1 MTYEIVADFDGTL
14 TRKGEGCGTSF
25 DALRVACSEETR
37 QKSEEIYKLYG
48 PKEFDFYLK
57 EEERKKL
64 MEEWWEKEFELTVEG
79 GLYKDELMKEE
90 ALSHMVFRHGARELF
105 SFAKEHNI
113 PLLVF
118 TAGVADAIE
127 YKLQREELLSPNL
140 TIVGNRF
147 IFGENGKATG
157 YVKPVVFVG
166 NKHLVAQSF
175 ESKVHHDVAFVLGDH
190 PTDAEM
196 CLDANHAKVLRFGF
210 LNEKLSDKPAFQR
223 YNYLYEEKGVSLMPA
238 FEIIKKEVEGQ

>member
-48 PKEFDFYLK
+48 PKEF
-57 EEERKKL
+57 
-64 MEEWWEKEFELTVEG
+64 ELTVEG
-79 GLYKDELMKEE
+79 GLYKDKLMKEE
-90 ALSHMVFRHGARELF
+90 ALSPMVFRHGARELF

-127 YKLQREELLSPNL
+127 YKLQREELLSPNV

-147 IFGENGKATG
+147 IFDNSGKATQ
-157 YVKPVVFVG
+157 YVRPVVFVG

-223 YNYLYEEKGVSLMPA
+223 YNYLYEEKGASLMPA
-238 FEIIKKEVEGQ
+238 FEIIKKEVEGM